1 MDNPFA
7 QGGISAII
15 IAALYAT
22 YKVVKHVRM
31 KSKCCGSEFEGTIDL
46 SPTDDQRK
54 DALVSEKPQVVV
66 PAPAA

>member
-22 YKVVKHVRM
+22 YKVVKHVKM
-31 KSKCCGSEFEGTIDL
+31 KSKCCGTEFEGTLDL
-46 SPTDDQRK
+46 SPTEESK
-54 DALVSEKPQVVV
+54 KESLVSEKPKVEV
-66 PAPAA
+66 AA

>member
-22 YKVVKHVRM
+22 YKVIKHVKM
-31 KSKCCGSEFEGTIDL
+31 KSKCCGTEFEGTLDL
-46 SPTDDQRK
+46 SPTE
-54 DALVSEKPQVVV
+54 DAKKEAMVSEKPKVEV
-66 PAPAA
+66 AA